1 MIQDVTRPT
10 NSSSFST
17 VPRHFEVAA
26 YCKITAN
33 YFLYFTDD
41 TYKSVL
47 FTTAC
52 SFLFYQSNRLDK
64 GGGRGCAKRRAVMDF
79 VRNWTDPAE
88 HQPAGAL
95 PAGISLDSLF
105 NASYICLLT
114 TKNGERTS
122 PTTVR
127 PLSIHQTNSMCA
139 KKQMLL

>member
-1 MIQDVTRPT
+1 MSDKRLNNTIFLMFLATENYKRAHA
-10 NSSSFST
+10 

-64 GGGRGCAKRRAVMDF
+64 GGVPGVREAQGRNRLCSR
-79 VRNWTDPAE
+79 
-88 HQPAGAL
+88 
-95 PAGISLDSLF
+95 LD
-105 NASYICLLT
+105 
-114 TKNGERTS
+114 
-122 PTTVR
+122 
-127 PLSIHQTNSMCA
+127 
-139 KKQMLL
+139 

>member
-1 MIQDVTRPT
+1 MRNLIFLT
-10 NSSSFST
+10 SFI

-64 GGGRGCAKRRAVMDF
+64 GGVPGVREAQGRNRLCSR
-79 VRNWTDPAE
+79 
-88 HQPAGAL
+88 
-95 PAGISLDSLF
+95 LD
-105 NASYICLLT
+105 
-114 TKNGERTS
+114 
-122 PTTVR
+122 
-127 PLSIHQTNSMCA
+127 
-139 KKQMLL
+139 

>member
-1 MIQDVTRPT
+1 MLYVC
-10 NSSSFST
+10 

-64 GGGRGCAKRRAVMDF
+64 GGGRGCAKRRAVMDS
-79 VRNWTDPAE
+79 VRNWTDLAE
-88 HQPAGAL
+88 HQPAETL
-95 PAGISLDSLF
+95 PAGF
-105 NASYICLLT
+105 PLT
-114 TKNGERTS
+114 IFLMH
-122 PTTVR
+122 PIFV
-127 PLSIHQTNSMCA
+127 C
-139 KKQMLL
+139 